1 VPIVL
6 KTGSLNLW
14 EPSGPFQAC
23 TGIALPCILIISV
36 VTCPHNKTGWRKM
49 RKYLKLKFN
58 KIMYTNIF
66 TSVSVLV
73 DCKTL
78 HVSFTEMGLS
88 SLWRILHSVY
98 ICQCNDAEC
107 TVERVT
113 IILHLACSSSIFSC

>member
-1 VPIVL
+1 
-6 KTGSLNLW
+6 
-14 EPSGPFQAC
+14 
-23 TGIALPCILIISV
+23 
-36 VTCPHNKTGWRKM
+36 M

-58 KIMYTNIF
+58 KIMYTHIF

-88 SLWRILHSVY
+88 SLWKILHSVY
-98 ICQCNDAEC
+98 ICQCHDAEY

-113 IILHLACSSSIFSC
+113 IILQLACSSSIFGI